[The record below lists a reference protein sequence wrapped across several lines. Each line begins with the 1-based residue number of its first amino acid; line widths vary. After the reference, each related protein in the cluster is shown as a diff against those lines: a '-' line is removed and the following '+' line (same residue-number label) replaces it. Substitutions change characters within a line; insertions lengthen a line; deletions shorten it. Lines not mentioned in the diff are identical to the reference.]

1 MIIAL
6 SPILTLKRL
15 LPRSINSISS
25 HFFPQE
31 PIGPSDELGMKNT
44 LKRIVIGTFTFA
56 ALFSSQGLKADN
68 DRPLLR
74 KVQPDSEA
82 LDSLV
87 PKMGTNAN
95 GQKTDVSVS
104 RRLAS
109 GNNAEDL
116 DHYSKLER
124 RLGVDVGLMVPFG
137 DFQKSFSNATM
148 VGLHF
153 TWEAIAPFALRVST
167 QRASSYHKSGAAS
180 GKLSVS
186 SINVGTQASFP
197 VNRFV
202 PFLKFEG
209 SFNFNDVSFD
219 ASKVVTAGSDTFV
232 TTVGL
237 NVGIGIDFI
246 VGREVSF
253 GFEGTYHYLVP
264 KKINLSDNTMFDL
277 GSSYATAGFRFN
289 F

>member
-1 MIIAL
+1 MKNNINQVFVG
-6 SPILTLKRL
+6 ILTLTSL
-15 LPRSINSISS
+15 
-25 HFFPQE
+25 FFSQ
-31 PIGPSDELGMKNT
+31 
-44 LKRIVIGTFTFA
+44 
-56 ALFSSQGLKADN
+56 ALRAEH
-68 DRPLLR
+68 DRPMLR

-82 LDSLV
+82 LDSLY
-87 PKMGTNAN
+87 PKMPGNMQN
-95 GQKTDVSVS
+95 GQRNETGPS
-104 RRLAS
+104 RKLAS

-186 SINVGTQASFP
+186 SINIGTQASFP
-197 VNRFV
+197 VSRFV

-219 ASKVVTAGSDTFV
+219 ATKIVTAGSDTFV
-232 TTVGL
+232 TTIGL

-264 KKINLSDNTMFDL
+264 KKINLSDGSMFDL
-277 GSSYATAGFRFN
+277 GSSYATAGFRVN